1 PPRLTPSPGTG
12 YLLRAEG
19 FIASSRCSDELKGKS
34 GASCPAGQFR
44 RCPAAVIGNE
54 PRHRTGPPAGK
65 RRTVGT
71 RPSPPVHEPEDLPRP
86 EDASVFRLTW
96 SLRGEVAGGI
106 AWPWPRSVPA
116 PVPLAAPARPRGRRS
131 PWRRARCPAA
141 HVSGPR
147 APPGRGDRP
156 PPHLRDTGRGL
167 RARHWR
173 LQREAGIDLPPSND
187 FSLYDQVLDTAL
199 LFDAIPRRYRAVVE
213 AAPLAGYFA

>member
-1 PPRLTPSPGTG
+1 CSSGNPAGRQARIGRHFPRSAPCPRRRRRLTGRRWTG

-116 PVPLAAPARPRGRRS
+116 PVPLAAPARPRGRSS
-131 PWRRARCPAA
+131 PWRRGRCPAA
-141 HVSGPR
+141 HAAGPSFLIVHALGITWMTLTTNLGFPRIGPR
-147 APPGRGDRP
+147 
-156 PPHLRDTGRGL
+156 
-167 RARHWR
+167 
-173 LQREAGIDLPPSND
+173 
-187 FSLYDQVLDTAL
+187 
-199 LFDAIPRRYRAVVE
+199 
-213 AAPLAGYFA
+213 

>member
-1 PPRLTPSPGTG
+1 RSAPCPRRRRRLTGRRWTG

-116 PVPLAAPARPRGRRS
+116 PVPWLLRLARGGEGRHGGVRGVQPRTPPVLRS
-131 PWRRARCPAA
+131 SSSTHEESHR
-141 HVSGPR
+141 
-147 APPGRGDRP
+147 
-156 PPHLRDTGRGL
+156 
-167 RARHWR
+167 
-173 LQREAGIDLPPSND
+173 
-187 FSLYDQVLDTAL
+187 
-199 LFDAIPRRYRAVVE
+199 
-213 AAPLAGYFA
+213 